1 MNYNLIEIMISILDL
16 FIFNNPIGISS
27 LIIGVVLCI
36 LMCKFSKLKTIV
48 ICVFSSLLIAI
59 IGLLACTIGNTP
71 DYLWI
76 PIFFFPFVVIL
87 AMCFIAKWL
96 LINMKGKNRR

>member
-1 MNYNLIEIMISILDL
+1 MIKNIIETLVTLLD
-16 FIFNNPIGISS
+16 IFNNPIGISS
-27 LIIGVVLCI
+27 LIIVIGLGI
-36 LMCKFSKLKTIV
+36 IMCKFSKLKTIV
-48 ICVFSSLLIAI
+48 ICIFSFLLITI

-87 AMCFIAKWL
+87 TVFAIVKWL
-96 LINMKGKNRR
+96 YKKMKEKNKR

>member
-1 MNYNLIEIMISILDL
+1 MIKNIIETLVTLLD
-16 FIFNNPIGISS
+16 IFNNPIGISS
-27 LIIGVVLCI
+27 LIIVIGVGI
-36 LMCKFSKLKTIV
+36 IMSIFSKLKTIV
-48 ICVFSSLLIAI
+48 ICIFSFLLITM

-87 AMCFIAKWL
+87 TIFAIVKWL
-96 LINMKGKNRR
+96 FVKMKGKFKR